1 MGIDIRLPIGL
12 MFTVF
17 GVMLTVYGC
26 ISNPAIYAR
35 SLGIN
40 INSMWGVVL
49 LVFGAIMLALGAR
62 SHRRDARG
70 EPACQGIAD
79 REHGDR

>member
-1 MGIDIRLPIGL
+1 MGIDIRLPIGM
-12 MFTVF
+12 MFTVM
-17 GVMLTVYGC
+17 GVMLTVYGR

-40 INSMWGVVL
+40 INSMWGGVL

-62 SHRRDARG
+62 SHRRAASG
-70 EPACQGIAD
+70 EPAAPAIAD
-79 REHGDR
+79 RERGDR

>member
-1 MGIDIRLPIGL
+1 MGIDIRLPIGM
-12 MFTVF
+12 MFTVM
-17 GVMLTVYGC
+17 GAMLTVYGR

-49 LVFGAIMLALGAR
+49 LVFGAIMLALGVR
-62 SHRRDARG
+62 SHRRASSG
-70 EPACQGIAD
+70 EPADPAIAD
-79 REHGDR
+79 REPGDR